1 MPASQEG
8 LARAIERTGLTDPR
22 IVDALRQVDRRDFVP
37 ESLRRDAYSDRP
49 IPIPEGQTTSQPSL
63 IAHMIDAASPGPTDR
78 VLEVG
83 SGYGFQTALL
93 AELAQRVV
101 SVDRWPA
108 LVEAARKNLER
119 NGVTNVGVYLG
130 DGWKGWPEEAPYE
143 AIVVS
148 AAADEVP
155 EALGEQLTEGG
166 RLVIPVKRSRSDDVL
181 LYTKETGKLRL
192 VRVVTPARFV
202 PLVREDT

>member
-22 IVDALRQVDRRDFVP
+22 IVAALRHVDREDFVP

-93 AELAQRVV
+93 AELAERVV

-130 DGWKGWPEEAPYE
+130 DGWKGWPDEAPYD

-148 AAADEVP
+148 AVADEVP
-155 EALGEQLTEGG
+155 EALGEQLAEGG

-181 LYTKETGKLRL
+181 LYTKEMGKLRL